1 MGLFLLLRPR
11 TASCSPLHRSSSCP
25 VFCWAAVLASSTWSM
40 PVQHHPTT
48 PPTQTNHPKSSK
60 PSTIATSS
68 KSTKKNK
75 FNFNYSTPPKNL
87 KNPPQAQPQPSHPPQ
102 LATSSCHPTQ
112 RVRSCRSAASA
123 AENDARLSWW
133 KIRSASNRRS
143 GCILSGWSF
152 YG

>member
-1 MGLFLLLRPR
+1 METKLPAPNSWQGRHV
-11 TASCSPLHRSSSCP
+11 SCWGISESTDSMD
-25 VFCWAAVLASSTWSM
+25 ASST
-40 PVQHHPTT
+40 
-48 PPTQTNHPKSSK
+48 PPNHPANPNQPSKIIQTSNYSHHLIKIREKEQVQLQLFNSSK
-60 PSTIATSS
+60 KPS
-68 KSTKKNK
+68 KN
-75 FNFNYSTPPKNL
+75 
-87 KNPPQAQPQPSHPPQ
+87 PQAQPQPSHPP

-152 YG
+152 YGEFHG